1 MAMRD
6 FLLPDLGEGLEE
18 AEIIDWY
25 VGVGDHVE
33 LNQDICEVETAKAAV
48 AVPCPF
54 SGTVLERFG
63 EVGDTLEVGAPL
75 IRIDTSL
82 IEQPEPAREAV
93 TRDGGEAAGRA
104 GRGNEGDVERSHVLV
119 GYGESRRPRQRR
131 GEVVKPLAKPSVR
144 KLAKDLGVDVTAI
157 APGSGPGGIV
167 TGDDVRDAAALVQT
181 RLEPVVPL
189 SGVRRRV
196 AERTAR
202 SRAEIPEATC
212 GLWVDC
218 TALWEIRERLS
229 AAAAAEGEQVT
240 LTPFALLLRA
250 IVLALRRFPILN
262 ARIDTDAGEIRLL
275 EEIHLGVATDAPQ
288 GLVVPVIRNAE
299 RLTALD
305 LAKELN
311 RLVQAAR
318 EGSIGPEELVDST
331 ISVTNFGAIGLD
343 DGNPV
348 INYPEAVILGVGAM
362 KERPWIV
369 DGELAVR
376 RVAKLVCVFDHRVMD
391 GAEAG
396 RFLGYLGALVEDP
409 ARMLLHV

>member
-1 MAMRD
+1 MGELRD

-18 AEIIDWY
+18 AEILTWK
-25 VGVGDHVE
+25 VEVGDRVE

-54 SGTVLERFG
+54 SGTVLERYG
-63 EVGDTLEVGAPL
+63 EVGDTLQVGAPL
-75 IRIDTSL
+75 VRIDTASSRDREVER
-82 IEQPEPAREAV
+82 EQG
-93 TRDGGEAAGRA
+93 RDGGEAAGRA
-104 GRGNEGDVERSHVLV
+104 GRDTESAESGDVLV
-119 GYGESRRPRQRR
+119 GYGEALHHRRRR
-131 GEVVKPLAKPSVR
+131 GEAGRPLAKPSVR
-144 KLAKDLGVDVTAI
+144 KLAKDLGIDVTTI

-167 TGDDVRDAAALVQT
+167 TGDDVREAATRARP

-189 SGVRRRV
+189 AGIRKRV

-218 TALWEIRERLS
+218 TALWQIRDRLNEV
-229 AAAAAEGEQVT
+229 AVREGEHVS

-262 ARIDTDAGEIRLL
+262 ARIDTAAHEIRLL

-299 RLTALD
+299 RLTTFD
-305 LAKELN
+305 LARELN

-318 EGSIGPEELVDST
+318 DGSIGPEELVEST
-331 ISVTNFGAIGLD
+331 ISVTNYGAIGLD
-343 DGNPV
+343 DANPV
-348 INYPEAVILGVGAM
+348 INYPEVAILGVGAM
-362 KERPWIV
+362 KQRPWVV

-376 RVAKLVCVFDHRVMD
+376 TVTKLVCVFDHRVMD

-396 RFLGYLGALVEDP
+396 RFLGYLGAIVEDP
-409 ARMLLHV
+409 TRMLLHL